1 MDQANLELFPEEQ
14 HCTNENEVYDTDENE
29 RPSGERWAPV
39 GANDDVDDEFN
50 SEYKYTDNL
59 EKLKILEEEQDVLNS
74 SLISLTTHFAQVQFR
89 LRQIVDAPSDQKEN
103 LLKELEEFAFR
114 GIPDVS
120 SILLCKSE
128 ANTALEPST
137 DSSLHISND
146 ECTDI
151 ELESKIAQRKL
162 KQKEL
167 IEQLKTQLEDLERYA
182 YETDGQDL
190 PQSVILERQNL
201 LINHL
206 KEKLNFEVDDL
217 CKLSVDDLRWQVDH
231 AINEIVNPLKMKE
244 QLVNQLKTQV
254 SDLER
259 FIHYL
264 QGEVSTEAYA
274 CTCTCSVHAN
284 SAKLSAKKSR
294 KPFPQE
300 HTNDGNHTKTL
311 NTVRKVITLLHL
323 YLMSQLGCGRDR
335 VRRNIDK
342 NSDIPVWRDMR
353 ARLDTAIEDV
363 LQNVAAMERHFE
375 DEDYNSHTSD
385 LDLSKAQFNAR
396 ITSSVRKHL
405 AICIRDLIQHGLTS
419 DVRASNSVVPFVGCF
434 PQKKS
439 VSHNFMHAWELI
451 IKYYEIKNGH
461 MYNSSP
467 AQKLSQSFNLDLV
480 NRRNVSPKQILL
492 ITIGNIIA
500 THTPYKRSHNS
511 HFKAFICAALN
522 ANKLVIWLRYILQC
536 QYLLE
541 NYYTSWSYVV
551 KTGFQD
557 AFHTLDRLSSIRF
570 DLPVDL
576 AVQQFQN
583 IKDAF

>member
-1 MDQANLELFPEEQ
+1 MDQVDLQFFPKEQ
-14 HCTNENEVYDTDENE
+14 HCINENEEYGTSDENE

-39 GANDDVDDEFN
+39 GANDVDDDFN
-50 SEYKYTDNL
+50 SECKYNDNMEIL
-59 EKLKILEEEQDVLNS
+59 SYNMDRLKVLEEEQDVLNS
-74 SLISLTTHFAQVQFR
+74 SLIALTTHFAQVQFR
-89 LRQIVDAPSDQKEN
+89 LRQIVDAPTDQKES

-120 SILLCKSE
+120 NILSYKSD
-128 ANTALEPST
+128 ANKALVSST
-137 DSSLHISND
+137 ETSLHKSF
-146 ECTDI
+146 EKCTDT
-151 ELESKIAQRKL
+151 EVESKIAQQKT

-167 IEQLKTQLEDLERYA
+167 INQLKIQLEDLERYA

-217 CKLSVDDLRWQVDH
+217 CKLPIDDLRWQVDH

-264 QGEVSTEAYA
+264 QGEVSTETFV
-274 CTCTCSVHAN
+274 CTCTCSVHKN
-284 SAKLSAKKSR
+284 SARIPAKKLKKSFSQ
-294 KPFPQE
+294 KQ
-300 HTNDGNHTKTL
+300 TNDGNHTKTL

-323 YLMSQLGCGRDR
+323 YLLSQLGCGSDQ
-335 VRRNIDK
+335 VRRDINK
-342 NSDIPVWRDMR
+342 NSGVPVWRDLR
-353 ARLDTAIEDV
+353 TRLDIAVEHV
-363 LQNVAAMERHFE
+363 LENVADMERNN
-375 DEDYNSHTSD
+375 DAKDYSNYSSD
-385 LDLSKAQFNAR
+385 LEMIKAQFNAR
-396 ITSSVRKHL
+396 ITAAVRKHL
-405 AICIRDLIQHGLTS
+405 AISIKDLIQHGLTY
-419 DVRASNSVVPFVGCF
+419 DIRASNSVVPFVGCF
-434 PQKKS
+434 PPKKT

-461 MYNSSP
+461 LYNSSP
-467 AQKLSQSFNLDLV
+467 AQRLSQSFNLDLV
-480 NRRNVSPKQILL
+480 NGRNASPKQTLL

-522 ANKLVIWLRYILQC
+522 ANKLVVWLTLILQC

-551 KTGFQD
+551 KTG
-557 AFHTLDRLSSIRF
+557 T
-570 DLPVDL
+570 
-576 AVQQFQN
+576 
-583 IKDAF
+583 

>member
-1 MDQANLELFPEEQ
+1 
-14 HCTNENEVYDTDENE
+14 
-29 RPSGERWAPV
+29 
-39 GANDDVDDEFN
+39 
-50 SEYKYTDNL
+50 
-59 EKLKILEEEQDVLNS
+59 
-74 SLISLTTHFAQVQFR
+74 
-89 LRQIVDAPSDQKEN
+89 
-103 LLKELEEFAFR
+103 
-114 GIPDVS
+114 
-120 SILLCKSE
+120 
-128 ANTALEPST
+128 
-137 DSSLHISND
+137 
-146 ECTDI
+146 
-151 ELESKIAQRKL
+151 
-162 KQKEL
+162 
-167 IEQLKTQLEDLERYA
+167 
-182 YETDGQDL
+182 
-190 PQSVILERQNL
+190 
-201 LINHL
+201 
-206 KEKLNFEVDDL
+206 
-217 CKLSVDDLRWQVDH
+217 
-231 AINEIVNPLKMKE
+231 MKE

-274 CTCTCSVHAN
+274 CTCTCPAHTN

-335 VRRNIDK
+335 VRSNIDK

-396 ITSSVRKHL
+396 ITASVRKHL

-480 NRRNVSPKQILL
+480 NRRNVSPKQVF
-492 ITIGNIIA
+492 III
-500 THTPYKRSHNS
+500 
-511 HFKAFICAALN
+511 FI
-522 ANKLVIWLRYILQC
+522 
-536 QYLLE
+536 
-541 NYYTSWSYVV
+541 
-551 KTGFQD
+551 
-557 AFHTLDRLSSIRF
+557 
-570 DLPVDL
+570 L
-576 AVQQFQN
+576 AV
-583 IKDAF
+583 